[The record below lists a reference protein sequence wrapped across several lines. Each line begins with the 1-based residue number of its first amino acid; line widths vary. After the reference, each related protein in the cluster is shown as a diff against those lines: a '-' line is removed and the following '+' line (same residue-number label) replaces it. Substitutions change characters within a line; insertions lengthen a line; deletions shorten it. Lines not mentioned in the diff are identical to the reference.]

1 MKKSKIIT
9 LILALCLLIG
19 SVIGIT
25 VSANTDAPTLDI
37 YTKNLS
43 YGGTI
48 SIAYGVAYENIDD
61 PSKIELMVWEN
72 TEPADA
78 TADYDHLV
86 TKNYE
91 VTVFAGTN
99 NEKTVRALYSPG
111 IPAKNM
117 TNQIYARAR
126 INVGTDDA
134 PEYVYSELTRY
145 SVAEYAYDVQFRSD
159 LGAEYVTFGE
169 TIISYGEQIQNLLPY
184 ETESSPLDYYYV
196 SLKDQTMGTLD
207 GQYPAGIYKAGAK
220 VTLNFN
226 GAVPEGYNFSGQ
238 WSSDIGNKVLVA
250 NDGEEITVTAH
261 AVYSPVFTK
270 TYYSDEAVDGT
281 RYSFDTADDADA
293 VKESH
298 NAADGEGTYTTTDNL
313 TTSGSAG
320 HAVTITDKAFE
331 STKYNNKG
339 TKYIFEAD
347 FTYNGGTPVSSND
360 LNAAFIGLLS
370 NNGDLTNNGMF
381 AYDYLSYTDTE
392 GSAVTLYGATLDK
405 GKTYNICAIYTVG
418 GGFEFYVDGIKY
430 AATVSNTSNV
440 TDAQYYGFGYY
451 ARRVAYQSGLSLT
464 FDNVYMGTVESEY
477 VSYYGNADYASYGN
491 SYGFDDNDSS
501 VLYYFSGT
509 GSSGTTSADVRAQH
523 VAINDGKLTV
533 SEKAA
538 DRSSFFF
545 QASDGDTTYAK
556 GTTYVFETKLSWT
569 GSTDEITGSDKNMAF
584 IGFVTDVALAGRV
597 HNEKMPGYD
606 SLNFVDY
613 VEGTGYQN
621 IDFFGAKL
629 ARNTEYNIRLEYK
642 ALNST
647 TAGEMAVYVDGV
659 RIANY
664 KLSNTNGVSDNT
676 FGGFSI
682 YTRAENYCIAEFSMT
697 FDDVYVGVIPANAQ

>member
-25 VSANTDAPTLDI
+25 VSANTDTPALDI

-61 PSKIELMVWEN
+61 PTGIELMVWEN
-72 TEPADA
+72 TEPADS
-78 TADYDHLV
+78 TAGYDHLI

-91 VTVFAGTN
+91 VTVFTGTE
-99 NEKTVRALYSPG
+99 NEKTVRVLYSPG

-145 SVAEYAYDVQFRSD
+145 SIAEYAYDVQFRSD
-159 LGAEYVTFGE
+159 LGEKYVTFGE

-196 SLKDQTMGTLD
+196 SLKDQSVGTID
-207 GQYPAGIYKAGAK
+207 GSYASGIYKSGST
-220 VTLNFN
+220 VTLNFE
-226 GAVPEGYNFSGQ
+226 GTVPEGYNFSGQ
-238 WSSDIGNKVLVA
+238 WSSDIGGNMLIA
-250 NDGEEITVTAH
+250 SDGEEITVTAH

-270 TYYSDEAVDGT
+270 TYYSDDTAAGT
-281 RYSFDTADDADA
+281 RYSFDTSDDADA
-293 VKESH
+293 VKEFFH
-298 NAADGEGTYTTTDNL
+298 ATDGVGTYTTTDNL

-347 FTYNGGTPVSSND
+347 FTYNGGAPVSS
-360 LNAAFIGLLS
+360 
-370 NNGDLTNNGMF
+370 GDLKAAYIGFVANNDYLTNQGMF
-381 AYDYLSYTDTE
+381 AHDYLYYTDAE
-392 GSAVTLYGATLDK
+392 GSAVTLYGATLEK
-405 GKTYNICAIYTVG
+405 GKTYSICAIYSVG
-418 GGFEFYVDGIKY
+418 GGFEFYVNGIKY
-430 AATVSNTSNV
+430 AATVSNDYNT
-440 TDAQYYGFGYY
+440 TDAQYCGFGYY
-451 ARRVAYQSGLSLT
+451 ARRASYQSELSLT
-464 FDNVYMGTVESEY
+464 FDNVYMGTVDAEY
-477 VSYYGNADYASYGN
+477 VSYYGNADYAAYGN
-491 SYGFDDNDSS
+491 SYSFDDSDSS
-501 VLYYFSGT
+501 MLYHWY
-509 GSSGTTSADVRAQH
+509 GTTASTTNDETTRSAH
-523 VAINDGKLTV
+523 VAISDGKLTV
-533 SEKAA
+533 SEEAA
-538 DRSSFFF
+538 DRDTFFF
-545 QASDGDTTYAK
+545 KAGDKAGTYTA
-556 GTTYVFETKLSWT
+556 GDTYVFETKLSWT
-569 GSTDEITGSDKNMAF
+569 GSTEGLSNTTGMAFVGFVKEITATTG
-584 IGFVTDVALAGRV
+584 TVANG
-597 HNEKMPGYD
+597 NMPGYD
-606 SLNFVDY
+606 YLDFTDY

-629 ARNTEYNIRLEYK
+629 ARDTEYTIRLEYVV
-642 ALNST
+642 LNST
-647 TAGEMAVYVDGV
+647 SAGKMNVYVEGV
-659 RIANY
+659 RIADFTLTNTSG
-664 KLSNTNGVSDNT
+664 LSDAT

-682 YTRAENYCIAEFSMT
+682 YTRAASYCLSEFSMT
-697 FDDVYVGVIPANAQ
+697 FDNVYIGVIPAEQ